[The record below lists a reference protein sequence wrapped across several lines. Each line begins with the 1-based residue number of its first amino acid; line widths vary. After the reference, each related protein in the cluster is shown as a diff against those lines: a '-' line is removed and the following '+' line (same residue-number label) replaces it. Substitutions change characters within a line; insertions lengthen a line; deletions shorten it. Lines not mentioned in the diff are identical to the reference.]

1 VPVIEQQRL
10 IENRLGTRID
20 RVVQELTSRSRAGV
34 RGLFD
39 HDCVRLNDEVCTEPG
54 TILQHG
60 DRVIVRHDPKMRYR
74 EKPRPHDNAAF
85 RLVFEDD
92 LLMVVDKSA
101 AILTVPTDRG
111 DKNTLL
117 DAIGHYLNR
126 RGHRGRATVV
136 HRLDRGTSGLL
147 VFGKNPR
154 VAREL
159 RDQFRV
165 RKAEREYIAIV
176 AGSLV
181 DEEGTFESRL
191 ATTKSLQRYSV
202 RKGLRDDEES
212 EPAVTHFRVERRLG
226 GATLVRV
233 RLETGQR
240 NQIRVHFAEAG
251 HPVLGDERYR
261 AELARHPAWKAKR
274 FALHA
279 TVLGFEHPQS
289 HEWIQFES
297 APPAEF
303 ERFLMRKKSD
313 G

>member
-1 VPVIEQQRL
+1 VRVIEQQRL
-10 IENRLGTRID
+10 IENSPGMRID

-39 HDCVRLNDEVCTEPG
+39 HDCVRLNDTVCTEPG
-54 TILQHG
+54 TFLQPG
-60 DRVIVRHDPKMRYR
+60 DRVVVRHDPQMGYR
-74 EKPRPHDNAAF
+74 EKPRRPDNAAF

-101 AILTVPTDRG
+101 TILTVPSDRG

-126 RGHRGRATVV
+126 RGHRGRPTAV

-147 VFGKNPR
+147 VFAKNPR
-154 VAREL
+154 IAREL
-159 RDQFRV
+159 RDQFRA
-165 RKAEREYIAIV
+165 RKAEREYLAIV
-176 AGSLV
+176 AGSLER
-181 DEEGTFESRL
+181 EEGTFTSRL

-202 RKGLRDDEES
+202 RKGRGDDEES
-212 EPAVTHFRVERRLG
+212 EPAVTHYRIERRLV

-261 AELARHPAWKAKR
+261 ADLANDPAWRAKR
-274 FALHA
+274 LALHA
-279 TVLGFEHPQS
+279 TVLGFEHPRS
-289 HEWIQFES
+289 HEWLQFES
-297 APPAEF
+297 PPPAEF